1 VALTEALTTKQVV
14 AVVAGLLVVGGGGTA
29 AYLAAGGVPSFDDG
43 EASPVDTVPAAVD
56 YVVYLDP
63 GVRNDRTTRALVN
76 GFIDIARDQSA
87 DYDGPDDYEA
97 IRENVSADAEPG
109 ADVDDLHHA
118 VLYGTYPAV
127 GNGSAGASAVNDVGV
142 FVDSAWNET
151 QVVDLVANGSAYE
164 RDEYEGYRVY
174 VQQPGGEDG
183 ADGTA
188 AAAAPTWV
196 GVLGDGRYVIG
207 TERAV
212 TGALDVHAGEAD
224 AFDGPLREQYD
235 ATRDG
240 YLRFAV
246 NVPEPGDVTPA
257 TRAVLTAN
265 QFGAFRNLSTVAGS
279 YYTDGESIGMQLRLG
294 AATEDDAE
302 DLQAVLQ
309 GTFAL
314 TEESMRTREMEQ
326 LIDSTT
332 IDRDGTSV
340 VVTFQRPVAE
350 ILDAV
355 EAGVESWNEL
365 SQFSTAFGAGDSY
378 GDIAGS
384 DGGRDAAETNVSA
397 DASTRPAIPPSGG

>member
-1 VALTEALTTKQVV
+1 VEAGSLPS
-14 AVVAGLLVVGGGGTA
+14 VGGELRES
-29 AYLAAGGVPSFDDG
+29 YD
-43 EASPVDTVPAAVD
+43 E
-56 YVVYLDP
+56 
-63 GVRNDRTTRALVN
+63 TR
-76 GFIDIARDQSA
+76 
-87 DYDGPDDYEA
+87 
-97 IRENVSADAEPG
+97 
-109 ADVDDLHHA
+109 
-118 VLYGTYPAV
+118 
-127 GNGSAGASAVNDVGV
+127 
-142 FVDSAWNET
+142 
-151 QVVDLVANGSAYE
+151 
-164 RDEYEGYRVY
+164 EGYLTFALAVPK
-174 VQQPGGEDG
+174 PGE
-183 ADGTA
+183 
-188 AAAAPTWV
+188 
-196 GVLGDGRYVIG
+196 
-207 TERAV
+207 
-212 TGALDVHAGEAD
+212 
-224 AFDGPLREQYD
+224 
-235 ATRDG
+235 
-240 YLRFAV
+240 
-246 NVPEPGDVTPA
+246 VTPA
-257 TRAVLTAN
+257 TRAVLTDN

-384 DGGRDAAETNVSA
+384 DDGRDATETNASA
-397 DASTRPAIPPSGG
+397 EAIAEPSGG